1 MSHHSKTN
9 IPPGFRFVYK
19 AACQYNCAMRKCLPL
34 FLVMLLV
41 LIVFY
46 SSPEVQAAPSS
57 APALSDASEVI
68 DAVNALRATYGLPA
82 YQPNSI
88 LMGIAQIHAE
98 YLAAIGVS
106 NVHTDAQGLRP
117 FQRAIAAG
125 YMVAGDLTL
134 GGFFSE
140 NVTGGVGK
148 TPQDAVN
155 EWMGDEPHLNT
166 MVAATLADVGAGV
179 AVVGNTYYYCLDA
192 AHSSGGTPVAYTPPP
207 PLYTSVPTFIPN
219 TPNADGSIIH
229 IIQPGDTL
237 GSIAEAYG
245 VPLANLLSLNNITL
259 QSKIYAG
266 NKLKIRTAYTPTP
279 TQPTGTPTGLPT
291 ITAWPTST
299 PTFTETPLLPT
310 PTSSPGLPVSA
321 ARNSVFAIVVT
332 ALVIAGLIALIGHK
346 RN

>member
-1 MSHHSKTN
+1 
-9 IPPGFRFVYK
+9 
-19 AACQYNCAMRKCLPL
+19 
-34 FLVMLLV
+34 MLLV
-41 LIVFY
+41 LLVYY
-46 SSPEVQAAPSS
+46 SSPEVQAASS
-57 APALSDASEVI
+57 SSPALSAASEVI

-88 LMGIAQIHAE
+88 LMGIAQVHAE
-98 YLAAIGVS
+98 YMAAIGVS

-117 FQRAIAAG
+117 FQRALAAG

-155 EWMGDEPHLNT
+155 EWMDDEPHLNT
-166 MVAATLADVGAGV
+166 MVATTLSDVGAGI
-179 AVVGNTYYYCLDA
+179 AVIGNTYYYCLDA
-192 AHSSGGTPVAYTPPP
+192 GLSTGGTPIAYTPPA

-219 TPNADGSIIH
+219 TPNADGSIFH

-237 GSIAEAYG
+237 GTIAEAYG
-245 VPLANLLSLNNITL
+245 VPLADLLSLNKLTL

-266 NKLKIRTAYTPTP
+266 NKLTIRAAYTPTP

-299 PTFTETPLLPT
+299 PTFTETPLPPT
-310 PTSSPGLPVSA
+310 PTSSPGLPFSA
-321 ARNSVFAIVVT
+321 ARNSVFAIVVA
-332 ALVIAGLIALIGHK
+332 ALVIAGLIALIGRK